1 MENDFLFDSNIHH
14 YYNHGNNFHYH
25 QIDEDYY
32 NYSNFDVL
40 NIGYYVV
47 DQIDDEYNVDVNDL
61 WNNVMELFHH
71 ELVDVNFHLYGYVYS
86 KLKKIN
92 KYLHFYYL

>member
-1 MENDFLFDSNIHH
+1 
-14 YYNHGNNFHYH
+14 
-25 QIDEDYY
+25 
-32 NYSNFDVL
+32 
-40 NIGYYVV
+40 
-47 DQIDDEYNVDVNDL
+47 VNDL